1 MRPVGAVAEVT
12 LDVRIVSATHKD
24 LAEEVRAGRF
34 RQDLFY
40 RLNVIEIRVPPLR
53 ERLDDLPG
61 LSAAVLARVAGE
73 SALPEV
79 PRLTPAALARLARHD
94 FPGNVRELENL
105 LHRAVALSGGG
116 AIDVDDLR
124 LPGDRAD
131 RPDVPDAAPPAVS
144 PERLPV
150 PPAAGALPDDGVP
163 LPTDL
168 AAYLDE
174 IEREVLVRALERHR
188 YNRTAAGAAMGLT
201 LRQMRYRMARLGIQV
216 AGDGV
221 TVDEGD
227 TPSQLGDLVP

>member
-1 MRPVGAVAEVT
+1 M
-12 LDVRIVSATHKD
+12 
-24 LAEEVRAGRF
+24 
-34 RQDLFY
+34 
-40 RLNVIEIRVPPLR
+40 
-53 ERLDDLPG
+53 
-61 LSAAVLARVAGE
+61 
-73 SALPEV
+73 
-79 PRLTPAALARLARHD
+79 
-94 FPGNVRELENL
+94 
-105 LHRAVALSGGG
+105 
-116 AIDVDDLR
+116 
-124 LPGDRAD
+124 
-131 RPDVPDAAPPAVS
+131 
-144 PERLPV
+144 